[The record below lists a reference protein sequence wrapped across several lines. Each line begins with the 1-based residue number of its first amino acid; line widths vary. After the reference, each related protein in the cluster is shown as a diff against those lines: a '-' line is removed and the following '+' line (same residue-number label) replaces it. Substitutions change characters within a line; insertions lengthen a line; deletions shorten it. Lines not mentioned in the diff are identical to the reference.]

1 MRVDIRKLV
10 AEQQLE
16 REETVKIVSR
26 AFEAM
31 READILLPEEEP
43 AARAPKPDPVPVK
56 KTARK
61 RKLLPKLRAKS
72 EEKLEAEP
80 KPKLKPKP
88 KPAQVLDP
96 LGRPPEVA
104 SVLDEILGINMRNAL
119 IAKYNPRIAI
129 ERARDKVAAKV
140 AMEAA
145 GIACSGTIAVID
157 DHQKLMAFKPLE
169 EMPDAW
175 AIKPARGSQGDGIVL
190 SVRREGDVWFRGS
203 GARMDEDY
211 VLNHIRKIVDGGFSG
226 DSAAEDAALIEPL
239 IRADPGLADLV
250 PEGLPDLRVIC
261 LNGHPLMAMVR
272 LPTNESD
279 GKANLHQRA
288 IGAGVS
294 LETGKITRAVVKGE
308 PITHHPDTGVNLIG
322 FQIPGWQKVLELA
335 GKCGPAV
342 GLGYCGADIVL
353 DVNLGPLVIEV
364 NAHPGIEIQN
374 INQEGLKARIEA
386 TGEILK

>member
-1 MRVDIRKLV
+1 MRIDIRKLV
-10 AEQQLE
+10 AEQQLG
-16 REETVKIVSR
+16 RQETVDIVSR
-26 AFEAM
+26 AYEEM
-31 READILLPEEEP
+31 RQAEHVPD
-43 AARAPKPDPVPVK
+43 APKV
-56 KTARK
+56 
-61 RKLLPKLRAKS
+61 
-72 EEKLEAEP
+72 EP
-80 KPKLKPKP
+80 KPE
-88 KPAQVLDP
+88 
-96 LGRPPEVA
+96 PEVDAKRKRLQVRRPSPAA
-104 SVLDEILGINMRNAL
+104 SPPSANALDEILGINARNAL

-145 GIACSGTIAVID
+145 GIACSGTVAVID
-157 DHQKLMAFKPLE
+157 DHQKLMAFKPLRD
-169 EMPDAW
+169 MPDAW

-190 SVRREGDVWFRGS
+190 SVRRDRDVWFRGS
-203 GARMDEDY
+203 GKPMDEDF

-226 DSAAEDAALIEPL
+226 DSTAEDAALIEPL
-239 IRADPGLADLV
+239 IRADPALADLV
-250 PEGLPDLRVIC
+250 PDGLPDLRVIC

-294 LETGKITRAVVKGE
+294 LETGCITRAVVKGE

-322 FQIPGWQKVLELA
+322 FKIPHWKLVLELA
-335 GKCGPAV
+335 ARCGPAV

-353 DVNLGPLVIEV
+353 DVNDGPLVIEV

-374 INQEGLKARIEA
+374 INQQGLRARIEA
-386 TGEILK
+386 TGEVLR